1 MANVLIVAT
10 GSVYTGTSDGDS
22 IQFQSGALQGS
33 QILGEGGSDTINLD
47 QAFVGATKNGF
58 LANGGAGNDSIFVD
72 ANTFKASAGP
82 TIKGAGGN
90 DTITFSGGFIQSL
103 QGQDNNDVINAEEGT
118 TFSTLA
124 AGKGADN
131 VTFSGAI
138 SGSLGLGRGHDVLSG
153 GLATFGS
160 SASLALG
167 EGRDTLN
174 LQIASNGSAQVV
186 LGDAGN
192 GTRAGADL
200 IELGAG
206 VITAIAFNA
215 GGGSDTITLSGGFLS
230 ANLAAGLGDDSI
242 NLTATTMLN
251 STLGGGAG
259 ADTIYLE
266 NAFITSGNVNGGLGN
281 DSITLGTENA
291 AGNVGTIQGGAG
303 ADSITLSGTVANAS
317 TLNTQ
322 YFSAL
327 SESNLAN
334 TDVLTIDLADG
345 HLASGTFDFNNSASL
360 ANNVGASS
368 AGVLFGSTKNKAIV
382 EAGIVTFSGTLA
394 TDAVSS
400 VTAAMINVDK
410 LTLGDGVGEVAIF
423 TANGAEFL
431 FMQGGSSGTSD
442 DGLVNLGTNDV
453 TIASLTVDAGGSATH
468 VTFSGN

>member
-33 QILGEGGSDTINLD
+33 QILGEGGSDTINLN
-47 QAFVGATKNGF
+47 QAFVGATKDGF
-58 LANGGAGNDSIFVD
+58 IANGGAGNDSIFIA

-82 TIKGAGGN
+82 TIQGAAGN
-90 DTITFSGGFIQSL
+90 DTITFSGGIVQAL
-103 QGQDNNDVINAEEGT
+103 QGQDGNDVINAEGGT
-118 TFSTLA
+118 TFSTFA
-124 AGKGADN
+124 AGKNADD

-138 SGSLGLGRGHDVLSG
+138 SGSLGLGRGHDNLSG

-160 SASLALG
+160 SASLMLG

-192 GTRAGADL
+192 GTNAGADV

-206 VITAIAFNA
+206 VITAISFNA
-215 GGGSDTITLSGGFLS
+215 GGGGDTITLSGGFIS
-230 ANLAAGLGDDSI
+230 ANLAAGKGDDSI
-242 NLTATTMLN
+242 NFTATTMEN

-259 ADTIYLE
+259 SDTIYLE
-266 NAFITSGNVNGGLGN
+266 NAFITTGLVRGGLGD
-281 DSITLGTENA
+281 DSITFGTENA
-291 AGNVGTIQGGAG
+291 SGDIGTVQGGAG
-303 ADSITLSGTVANAS
+303 ADSITFSGTVAS
-317 TLNTQ
+317 DSELNVV

-327 SESNLAN
+327 SESNLAS
-334 TDVLTIDLADG
+334 TDAVTFDLADG
-345 HLASGTFDFNNSASL
+345 SLASGTFDFNNSASL
-360 ANNVGASS
+360 ADAVGAASG
-368 AGVLFGSTKNKAIV
+368 AVIFGSTKNRAIV
-382 EAGIVTFSGTLA
+382 EAGIVSFSGTIA

-400 VTAAMINVDK
+400 VTAAMVNVDK
-410 LTLGDGVGEVAIF
+410 LTLAGGVGEAAIF
-423 TANGAEFL
+423 TANGAEYL

-453 TIASLTVDAGGSATH
+453 TIATLTVDAAGTAAH